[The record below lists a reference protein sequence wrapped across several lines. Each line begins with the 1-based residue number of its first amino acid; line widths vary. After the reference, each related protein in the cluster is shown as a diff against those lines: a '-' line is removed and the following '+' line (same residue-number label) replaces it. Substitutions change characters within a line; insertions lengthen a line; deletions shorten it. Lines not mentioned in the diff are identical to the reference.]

1 MKTKIF
7 LALIA
12 ASFLFAMGCNRI
24 ACERMAE
31 CVEDWYGYEMDDDA
45 IDDCVDDVNDEDAG
59 CEIAFRKAAR
69 CLNKEDCDAQDCE
82 DEVEDAMD
90 KCDDIF

>member
-24 ACERMAE
+24 ACERMEE
-31 CVEDWYGYEMDDDA
+31 CMEDWYGDYYD
-45 IDDCVDDVNDEDAG
+45 IDFDVDECVDDANDEDAG
-59 CEIAFRKAAR
+59 CEIAFRKAMR
-69 CLNKEDCDAQDCE
+69 CLNKEDCDMEECNDDFE
-82 DEVEDAMD
+82 DMED
-90 KCDDIF
+90 KCD